1 LTRDLVEFGSGT
13 ANFNPQI
20 HYQVITGYK
29 IKAGENW
36 TITPSILA
44 KYMSPAPISLD
55 ANFQAEYKEWLWFGL
70 GYRHTD
76 AVIGMLGMNISN
88 RFKFGYSYDFSLSKF
103 NNFTSGGHE
112 LMLGI
117 MLGR

>member
-1 LTRDLVEFGSGT
+1 
-13 ANFNPQI
+13 
-20 HYQVITGYK
+20 
-29 IKAGENW
+29 
-36 TITPSILA
+36 
-44 KYMSPAPISLD
+44 MSPAPVSIDVNL
-55 ANFQAEYKEWLWFGL
+55 QAEYNEWLWFGF

-103 NNFTSGGHE
+103 NNYTSGGHE
-112 LMLGI
+112 LTLGI